1 MSRRKSKAY
10 GRILDAMRNKE
21 HMTDLDERIKELSLK
36 DTKTISQM
44 GLKLMEECGEL
55 AKIMLPFDNADGTRH
70 RFVDRTALTDGVVD
84 VLLVARS
91 ILYKLK
97 IHDDKVNAMMH
108 KKTHYWEKLQSLPS
122 YDSYPYELHITVAQ
136 APSYEQFL
144 IDCKSI
150 GVKAVVLDLHTKSS
164 GIIKDVMTSSTMVGT
179 NQTVIEEM
187 DRITYELESLGY
199 RVVRQKIE
207 TVPWHPHTSTE
218 RSDDN
223 YFESHIPVTI
233 RNDET
238 AYEKLYYLIKR
249 YPGCHLSRNALK
261 QHNDDT
267 VIYMVT
273 MRHNDCNHDDFVK
286 RVNQLRAGLAGE
298 GYDISPKD
306 MVEWAIYDNNVQ
318 HDSEWIEGEDE

>member
-1 MSRRKSKAY
+1 MSRRPSKAY
-10 GRILDAMRNKE
+10 AKILDSVRDKE
-21 HMTDLDERIKELSLK
+21 FMQELEDKIRELSLK
-36 DTKTISQM
+36 DTKNLSQM

-55 AKIMLPFDNADGTRH
+55 AKVLLPFDNADGTRH
-70 RFVDRTALTDGVVD
+70 RFVDREALTDGVVD

-97 IHDDKVNAMMH
+97 IHDDKVAAMML

-122 YDSYPYELHITVAQ
+122 YENFPYEIHITVAQ

-144 IDCKSI
+144 IDCKDI
-150 GVKAVVLDLHTKSS
+150 GVKAVVLDLHTKAS
-164 GIIKDVMTSSTMVGT
+164 GIIKDVMTSSTMIGT
-179 NQTVIEEM
+179 NQTVIEEV
-187 DRITYELESLGY
+187 DRITAELEARSY

-207 TVPWHPHTSTE
+207 TVPWHPHTGNE

-233 RNDET
+233 GEGEVEYD
-238 AYEKLYYLIKR
+238 KLKYLIKR
-249 YPGCHLSRNALK
+249 YPGCHLSHNALK
-261 QHNDDT
+261 KHNDGT
-267 VIYMVT
+267 IIMMVT
-273 MRHNDCNHDDFVK
+273 MRHNDCNHEDFVK

-306 MVEWAIYDNNVQ
+306 MVEWAIYDNNIS
-318 HDSEWIEGEDE
+318 HDNDWTEEE